1 MAAVLWVDTMQC
13 FVMLSGLFAVLII
26 GIMRVGGINEVINL
40 ARENGRFT
48 ANKYRV
54 HEKLFSMY
62 FCC

>member
-48 ANKYRV
+48 ANKYI
-54 HEKLFSMY
+54 
-62 FCC
+62 